1 MEHSKVVHLP
11 TLSLLGFLLY
21 LFMVLPSDY
30 LGRVLAPSSLRL
42 ARLPPQVPPSPPQYP
57 PYHPCSTYDVISFIV
72 AVLGT
77 FPHHRLSK
85 FSVFCWFIAP
95 KVFYTTID

>member
-42 ARLPPQVPPSPPQYP
+42 ARLPPQVP
-57 PYHPCSTYDVISFIV
+57 HHLHNIHHIIHVVLMMLFHFIV

>member
-21 LFMVLPSDY
+21 LFMVFPSDY

-57 PYHPCSTYDVISFIV
+57 PYHPCSTYDVISFYCRRLGDLSPSP
-72 AVLGT
+72 AV
-77 FPHHRLSK
+77 
-85 FSVFCWFIAP
+85 
-95 KVFYTTID
+95 KVFGFLLVYRSKGFLYNN